1 MKTFEELSK
10 EKILKLFEN
19 ERTKTLQYTR
29 VVGYYRPIE
38 SFNKGKKGEFKE
50 RVYFEIENNIKL

>member
-1 MKTFEELSK
+1 MMKTLINKEE
-10 EKILKLFEN
+10 ILQKLVDK
-19 ERTKTLQYTR
+19 RTKVLHYTR

-50 RVYFEIENNIKL
+50 RVYFREKNNL

>member
-1 MKTFEELSK
+1 MELKKILQREE
-10 EKILKLFEN
+10 ILKLLEDR
-19 ERTKTLQYTR
+19 RTKVLNYTR

-50 RVYFEIENNIKL
+50 RVYFKV